1 MDLFQDFNEVR
12 KPFGLVERNLER
24 RLG

>member
-1 MDLFQDFNEVR
+1 MDLFQDFDEVR